1 MALILRSQL
10 RKCER
15 QTSDT
20 GVPIARLFINFC
32 VTQKLPPVSTPPHS
46 RNQGLDLSDREA
58 EQLDTYAKAHGL
70 TRNEAAT
77 QLAQQTLA
85 MRYRGKPKPSQ
96 VLPFRRR

>member
-32 VTQKLPPVSTPPHS
+32 VTQK
-46 RNQGLDLSDREA
+46 
-58 EQLDTYAKAHGL
+58 
-70 TRNEAAT
+70 
-77 QLAQQTLA
+77 
-85 MRYRGKPKPSQ
+85 
-96 VLPFRRR
+96 